1 MPPLF
6 SLLLSLPLS
15 VGGVGF
21 DGEGGLFDKGGPGT
35 GGVPVSSQFLIVGSH
50 GDKGVAALPLFVE
63 DFDDGPVLELVVL
76 DKLLCVVDVVTG

>member
-1 MPPLF
+1 LF

-21 DGEGGLFDKGGPGT
+21 DGCSCEGEGGLFDKGGPGT

-50 GDKGVAALPLFVE
+50 GDKGVSVFFPTKGVCSASIE
-63 DFDDGPVLELVVL
+63 KWLVRA
-76 DKLLCVVDVVTG
+76 